1 MLSFLPLQRAL
12 IFLVALGALAFSASA
27 GSPADV
33 NAANA
38 SLKRAEVTLKL
49 VDGAI
54 GNRTSPPK
62 GSAGKLNRM
71 RLSQALPDLEAA
83 GKLVAALKSGAGV
96 AEAKA
101 RYAAADAL
109 YKKLDG
115 ILTGA
120 PPKPAPKPAPT
131 PTPTPT
137 PGATPPTPAAPK
149 TVKLGYPHA
158 DNFKNALF
166 TLRKVE
172 GTTNS
177 LVKLMAEVQPIKDQ
191 MSIKYGV
198 VAGAVETAKEGMRQA
213 GFADTALNKVPSN
226 GEGVALAKQRLVDAK
241 AGIEGTAAYFQPL
254 HAKLA
259 DLINPANYPNFQADV
274 SRLRSLG
281 QNYRNAE
288 GLFSQNRK
296 AAAEAFQQSGASLT
310 EVKRI
315 AGVYARLIEQDT
327 DMGRSINAGAANF
340 VDKRQAFLVAAEA
353 AAKSLPGEIGSDAA
367 KVKGVADEAV
377 ANQKPMWFTGGIPQ
391 QLGWIDEKL
400 ELLTALD
407 PKSGATA
414 AAEVKALKEGLAA
427 QADSLKALIIRENQ
441 LPGDNYSAADREA
454 LIALAK
460 ETWKKEEPD
469 FELLAVHIPSDT
481 WNRDTRWTYSG
492 SSWYFVDSSSIQV
505 RLFVADKANPEQA
518 ISRPINIAKD
528 HTQGDKLFGGVFR
541 TIEEKLQPHE
551 YYLRSKFK

>member
-1 MLSFLPLQRAL
+1 MLSLLSPSRAL
-12 IFLVALGALAFSASA
+12 IFLLALGALAFTASA
-27 GSPADV
+27 AARSDV
-33 NAANA
+33 GAINS
-38 SLKRAEVTLKL
+38 SLKRAEATLNL

-62 GSAGKLNRM
+62 GSAAKLNRM
-71 RLSQALPDLEAA
+71 RLSQALPDLQAA
-83 GKLVAALKSGAGV
+83 GKLVAALSGGAGA

-109 YKKLDG
+109 YRKLDG

-120 PPKPAPKPAPT
+120 PPKPAPTPT
-131 PTPTPT
+131 PKPGPTPT

-149 TVKLGYPHA
+149 TIKLGYPHA

-172 GTTNS
+172 GTNNS
-177 LVKLMAEVQPIKDQ
+177 LIKLMAEVQPIKDQ
-191 MSIKYGV
+191 MTIKYGV
-198 VAGAVETAKEGMRQA
+198 AAGAVETAKEGLRQA
-213 GFADTALNKVPSN
+213 GFADTALKKVPSN
-226 GEGVALAKQRLVDAK
+226 GEGVAEAKQRLVDAK

-259 DLINPANYPNFQADV
+259 DLINPGNYPNFQADV
-274 SRLRSLG
+274 SRLRSLS
-281 QNYRNAE
+281 QTYRNA
-288 GLFSQNRK
+288 GGSFDQNRK
-296 AAAEAFQQSGASLT
+296 NAAEAFQQSDASLA
-310 EVKRI
+310 EVQRI
-315 AGVYARLIEQDT
+315 AGVYARLMEQDT
-327 DMGRSINAGAANF
+327 DMGRSIKAGATNF
-340 VDKRQAFLVAAEA
+340 LEKRKTFLEA
-353 AAKSLPGEIGSDAA
+353 AAAAVKSLPGEIRSDGA

-427 QADSLKALIIRENQ
+427 QADSLKALIIRDNQ
-441 LPGDNYSAADREA
+441 LPSDNYGSPDREA
-454 LIALAK
+454 VIALAK
-460 ETWKKEEPD
+460 ETWKKQEPD

-505 RLFVADKANPEQA
+505 RLFVADKENPEQM
-518 ISRPINIAKD
+518 ISRPVNISKD
-528 HTQGDKLFGGVFR
+528 HTQGDKLFGSPFR
-541 TIEEKLQPHE
+541 NIEEKLQPHE
-551 YYLRSKFK
+551 YYLRSRLK